1 MSPESVIHIEIEAR
15 SLDDL
20 KAFLDETQPD
30 IGCRPIPRRK
40 GDGYVMNAFL
50 PETQL
55 QAARESRAAS
65 RVSLRVL
72 ENATERGRERQQ
84 EVGEGNR
91 FAARSETPRG
101 LGRKE

>member
-1 MSPESVIHIEIEAR
+1 MSPESVIHIEIESR

-20 KAFLDETQPD
+20 KAFLDETQAD
-30 IGCRPIPRRK
+30 IGCRPIPRRT
-40 GDGYVMNAFL
+40 GDGYVMDAYL
-50 PETQL
+50 PEQQL
-55 QAARESRAAS
+55 QAARETRAAN

-72 ENATERGRERQQ
+72 ENATDLGRERQK

-91 FAARSETPRG
+91 FAARGETPRG